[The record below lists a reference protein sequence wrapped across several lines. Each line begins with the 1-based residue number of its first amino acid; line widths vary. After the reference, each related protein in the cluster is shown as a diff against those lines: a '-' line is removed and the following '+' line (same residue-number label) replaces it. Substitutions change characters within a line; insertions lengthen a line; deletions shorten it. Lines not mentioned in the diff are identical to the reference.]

1 MTTLEYNDHNTLL
14 CIINDYESYQSAKV
28 VMDKD
33 NFIRLNDYCL
43 DNNNPW
49 IDFTISRMKHLGLT
63 GNVEAIAKDI
73 SEHYRDERIER
84 FKSSIIS
91 IDISGRRW
99 FDKRWGNTYNS
110 SQVRV
115 IIYQPYMLNDKRT
128 TFFVPFSYGYGDQY
142 IVNAID
148 AINER
153 IAGYAVDYYKQR
165 NFINCSVVDVLRK
178 KDLHTC

>member
-1 MTTLEYNDHNTLL
+1 MTTLEYNDHNTIL
-14 CIINDYESYQSAKV
+14 CIINDYESYQSSKI
-28 VMDKD
+28 VMDRD
-33 NFIRLNDYCL
+33 NFNRLNDYCL
-43 DNNNPW
+43 DKNNPW

-91 IDISGRRW
+91 IDIMGRRW
-99 FDKRWGNTYNS
+99 FDKKYGNTYNS
-110 SQVRV
+110 SRVKV
-115 IIYQPYMLNDKRT
+115 IIYHPYMLNDKRT
-128 TFFVPFSYGYGDQY
+128 TLIVPFSYGYGDQY

-153 IAGYAVDYYKQR
+153 IEGKAVDYYEHR
-165 NFINCSVVDVLRK
+165 NLISYSVIDVRRK